1 MKQTFLERECFE
13 TKTWHLNVN
22 SHTCG
27 SLGELT
33 WTARLPDQHLVAAVV
48 TGKCWLDL
56 NITLA
61 FSTGGLLAQI
71 YSFYLSR
78 LNHWNLYWTEVIF
91 SQKLD
96 TWTSL
101 SSING
106 SAWCEDSWRRSE
118 KAVFNPHS
126 RNMFNHASEIANK
139 FWHLLYTHRY
149 LYLFRTDHTL
159 IFNPPHTL
167 LLLSGAKGS
176 PWAKI
181 LM

>member
-1 MKQTFLERECFE
+1 MFWDENMR
-13 TKTWHLNVN
+13 HLNVN
-22 SHTCG
+22 SHTCR

-48 TGKCWLDL
+48 IGKCWLDL

-101 SSING
+101 FSING